1 MKSLFLL
8 TFVLAPAAF
17 PEQWQQCI
25 IQNAVLNGAYVVTTT
40 GTAGSPVWAPF
51 TGPVATLARMVFD
64 GTGTLQVT
72 TVTIVAANPP
82 ANVTPPFVITGTYTV
97 NRDCTGSVTLNFS
110 PNPNGHYN
118 LVVSPDGQQ
127 ITMISTDKGD
137 VLVATGTRLDNHH

>member
-8 TFVLAPAAF
+8 TFALAPATLLA
-17 PEQWQQCI
+17 QSQQCTN
-25 IQNAVLNGAYVVTTT
+25 QNAVLNGAYVVTTT

-51 TGPVATLARMVFD
+51 KGPVAVVGRFVFD
-64 GTGTLQVT
+64 GTGSLQVT

-82 ANVTPPFVITGTYTV
+82 ANVTPPFVVTGTYTI
-97 NRDCTGSVTLNFS
+97 NRDCTGSLTLNFS

-127 ITMISTDKGD
+127 ITMISTDLGD
-137 VLVATGTRLDNHH
+137 VLVATGSRLDRRN